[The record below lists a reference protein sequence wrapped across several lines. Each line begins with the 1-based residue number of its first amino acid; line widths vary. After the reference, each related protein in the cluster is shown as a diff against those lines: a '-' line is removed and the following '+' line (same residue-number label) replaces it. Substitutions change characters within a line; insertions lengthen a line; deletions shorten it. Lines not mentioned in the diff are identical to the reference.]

1 MHRFVHA
8 AAALGVAAAFA
19 AAVPGVVR
27 AAELEISQCKFPE
40 PPTIPSGAEAT
51 EAEMGEAGANVRE
64 FVAEVQSSLAC
75 LSEAEQAVGEEITEE
90 QQAELVAIYNNG
102 VDQMNSIAEN
112 YNEQVRA
119 FKAR

>member
-8 AAALGVAAAFA
+8 AAVLGVAAAFA

-27 AAELEISQCKFPE
+27 AAELEISQCRFPE

-51 EAEMGEAGANVRE
+51 EAEMGEAGAAVRE

-75 LSEAEQAVGEEITEE
+75 LSEAEQVVGEEITEE
-90 QQAELVAIYNNG
+90 QQAELVTIYNNG
-102 VDQMNSIAEN
+102 VDQMNSIAES